1 MNKVSIILP
10 VYNVEKYID
19 NCLTSVCNQTYSNI
33 EIIVVI
39 DGSPDNSI
47 DIAKQWSI
55 KDNRVKVI
63 YQDNAGSGIARNN
76 GLSIATGK
84 YVMFVDPDD
93 WIEKEMVE
101 NLISEVEKDDVD
113 FLTTG
118 CSNDYYDENDRL
130 YKSITDNFTNELI
143 TNPDDIHKKY
153 VRLLLDGAA
162 GAPTK
167 KIYKLEIIQKNKIL
181 FPDLRRSQDI
191 VFNYRYIDCIKSM
204 KIYNSN
210 FYHYRIEGETYKVK
224 IRNDYY
230 RTVCLIY
237 SDINQLLRKWNVF
250 LDDKTEKDFIKYF
263 YNLIVWQ
270 ISLGNSSSVMKDIV
284 NNQTVREIFVKTK
297 PDDLKQYVLKLLLIM
312 KQYKLINIIISI
324 TKKY

>member
-19 NCLTSVCNQTYSNI
+19 KCLESVCNQTYSNI

-47 DIAKQWSI
+47 DIAKKWSN

-63 YQDNAGSGIARNN
+63 YQENAGSGIARNN
-76 GLSIATGK
+76 GISNATGK

-93 WIEKEMVE
+93 WIEKGMVE
-101 NLISEVEKDDVD
+101 KLISEVEKDDVD

-118 CSNDYYDENDRL
+118 CLNDYYDEDDNL
-130 YKSITDNFTNELI
+130 YKSIADNFNDELV
-143 TNPDDIHKKY
+143 TNPDDIHKRY
-153 VRLLLDGAA
+153 VNLLLEGAA

-167 KIYKLEIIQKNKIL
+167 KVYKLEIIKENNIL

-204 KIYNSN
+204 RIYNST
-210 FYHYRIEGETYKVK
+210 FYHYRIEGETYEVK

-230 RTVCLIY
+230 KTVCLIY
-237 SDINQLLRKWNVF
+237 SDIKDLLKKWNVS
-250 LDDKTEKDFIKYF
+250 LDKKTQKEFVKYF

-270 ISLGNSSSVMKDIV
+270 ISLGNSSSTMKDIV
-284 NNQTVREIFVKTK
+284 NNDTVREIFAKSK
-297 PDDLKQYVLKLLLIM
+297 PADLKQRLLRLLLIM
-312 KQYKLINIIISI
+312 RQYKLINSIISI
-324 TKKY
+324 IKK